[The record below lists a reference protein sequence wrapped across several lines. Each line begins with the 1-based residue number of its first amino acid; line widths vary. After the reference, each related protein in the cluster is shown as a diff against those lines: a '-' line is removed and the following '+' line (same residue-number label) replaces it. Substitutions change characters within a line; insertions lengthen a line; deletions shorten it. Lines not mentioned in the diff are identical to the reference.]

1 MWLQH
6 MPSRIWYMLE
16 NQHVVVSGHT
26 VVQVKYI
33 WTSEIKIWNTFG
45 QGLGGLDVENEADYH
60 LNAPGLAVEDV
71 LLIGMLALFFGF
83 LALLVMSAS
92 LLKKVRNFYVFL
104 LCHSSRAC
112 SSDYFWTI
120 ALSWQEP
127 KRRRCPAKKSKLGDD
142 AALKA
147 KEPRSV

>member
-26 VVQVKYI
+26 VVQVIYI

-60 LNAPGLAVEDV
+60 LNVPGLAVEDV

-92 LLKKVRNFYVFL
+92 LLKKGQKFL
-104 LCHSSRAC
+104 RFSPLPLFQGLQPWLFLDYSFVLARAQKKKVPCKKEQTGWWC
-112 SSDYFWTI
+112 SI
-120 ALSWQEP
+120 E
-127 KRRRCPAKKSKLGDD
+127 G
-142 AALKA
+142 
-147 KEPRSV
+147 